1 VSALASLARWR
12 SRLPSRGE
20 LRLAEA
26 GVGLGWWVAAGNSEL
41 GTARAGAE
49 LGSAEAGAELGSVH
63 AGAERWRSWLPARG
77 ELGSA
82 EAGAE
87 LGWWAVAG
95 DSELGTAR
103 AGAELGSAEAG
114 AELGSAHAGA
124 GRGMAEGSAGG
135 AGFEVMRESA
145 RLNSGRLRSSPTVR
159 TPHGC

>member
-1 VSALASLARWR
+1 MSQELGVSCYGCVGSVSSVSALASLARWR

-26 GVGLGWWVAAGNSEL
+26 GVGLGWWVAAGDSEL
-41 GTARAGAE
+41 GTARAGA
-49 LGSAEAGAELGSVH
+49 
-63 AGAERWRSWLPARG
+63 

>member
-1 VSALASLARWR
+1 MSQELGVSCYGCVGSVSSVSALASLARWR

-49 LGSAEAGAELGSVH
+49 LGSAEAGAELGS
-63 AGAERWRSWLPARG
+63 
-77 ELGSA
+77 
-82 EAGAE
+82 
-87 LGWWAVAG
+87 
-95 DSELGTAR
+95 
-103 AGAELGSAEAG
+103 
-114 AELGSAHAGA
+114 AHAGA

-135 AGFEVMRESA
+135 AGFGVMRESA